1 MKRTVVLALALVFVV
16 GSAFIVTAQKKVVD
30 AKQLQG
36 LLPGAPEGFKVDEPA
51 SGSIGSTPF
60 GRISSAEVSYKTA
73 GEVPRMIHVTITDL
87 AEHTMARALVLQ
99 IVQPASGQSE
109 NGYEKSVVVKGEYR
123 GSEEAN
129 AMMSTCAVSFVVGDR
144 FVVTAEGIRV
154 DVKIL
159 YSVLDAMSVETLG
172 KLI

>member
-16 GSAFIVTAQKKVVD
+16 GSAFIVAAQKKVVD

-36 LLPGAPEGFKVDEPA
+36 LLPGAPAGFKVDEPA

-73 GEVPRMIHVTITDL
+73 GEVPRTLRVSILDL
-87 AEHTMARALVLQ
+87 AESMMAT
-99 IVQPASGQSE
+99 ASVMEITNVRSNE
-109 NGYEKSVVVKGEYR
+109 TEMGYEKPVTIKGKYR
-123 GSEEAN
+123 GSEKAN

-144 FVVTAEGIRV
+144 FVVTAEGTRV
-154 DVKIL
+154 DVKML
-159 YSVLDAMSVETLG
+159 YSLLDAMSLETLE